1 MTPKPP
7 NPRARALDL
16 AVPVAS
22 CAAAGVGFGHLLD
35 GASPDELR
43 ALVSVLAAAVDPVRL
58 RAVIRHPGE
67 AVEPPEARM
76 ETLRRAR
83 AEYTRLKRAGLP
95 VPYEIRVLDSEYQV
109 EVRRRRREAEA
120 EQMAL
125 APPELEPCPSLA
137 AYRRHQKAGE
147 PREDCGCGE
156 AARAVWRARKRHA
169 A

>member
-1 MTPKPP
+1 MAGR

-35 GASPDELR
+35 DASPEEVL
-43 ALVSVLAAAVDPVRL
+43 ALVAVLAAAVDPVRL
-58 RAVIRHPGE
+58 RTVIRHPGE
-67 AVEPPEARM
+67 AVEPPEVRM

-83 AEYTRLKRAGLP
+83 AEQVRLTRAGRP

-109 EVRRRRREAEA
+109 EVRRRRRAAEA

-125 APPELEPCPSLA
+125 APAREPEPCPSLA
-137 AYRRHQKAGE
+137 AYRRHKAAGE
-147 PREDCGCGE
+147 PFGDCGCGE
-156 AARAVWRARKRHA
+156 AARAVWRARKRA